1 MYPDNIMVLAE
12 SFLYNNSVLESSR
25 KDTMLLSGTV
35 NYKDLI
41 ANIKTID
48 NPHDDKSKAVKIVFY
63 NKTNNKIG
71 EVCISSA
78 DTNSGFVYNLEVV
91 KKYRGHGYGRKIMN
105 FVLDNYKIKDLTVD
119 PDNQVAINL
128 YKSLGF
134 KVKQLWNDPTTGK
147 DVYWMIY

>member
-1 MYPDNIMVLAE
+1 MYSDNIMVLAE
-12 SFLYNNSVLESSR
+12 SFLYNDSILESSL
-25 KDTMLLSGTV
+25 KDTMLSGVV
-35 NYKDLI
+35 NYKDLV

-48 NPHDDKSKAVKIVFY
+48 NPHDGTSKAVKIVFHD
-63 NKTNNKIG
+63 KSNNKIG

-78 DTNSGFVYNLEVV
+78 DTNNGFVYDLEVV
-91 KKYRGHGYGRKIMN
+91 KKYRGRGYGRKIMN

-119 PDNQVAINL
+119 PINQVAIKL

-147 DVYWMIY
+147 DVYWMVY

>member
-1 MYPDNIMVLAE
+1 M
-12 SFLYNNSVLESSR
+12 
-25 KDTMLLSGTV
+25 V
-35 NYKDLI
+35 NYKDLV

-48 NPHDDKSKAVKIVFY
+48 NPHDDISKAVKIVFHD
-63 NKTNNKIG
+63 KSNNKIG

-78 DTNSGFVYNLEVV
+78 DTNNGFVYDLEVV
-91 KKYRGHGYGRKIMN
+91 EKYRGHGYGRKIMN

-119 PDNQVAINL
+119 PTNQVAIKL

-147 DVYWMIY
+147 DVYWMVY